1 MRYSPVRHCTAPLAE
16 GFSFD
21 LHVLGA
27 PPAFVLSQD
36 QTLQRN
42 LKSQSR
48 LTVLLVELTKKPA
61 NPLIH
66 AIEMS
71 KSNKEPLAVFR
82 RRAPRSVVVLMGVGT
97 TPSRLRNRS
106 DHTRGDVPHFAS
118 PLHGHHQPKICL
130 FQRASQARTVLY
142 PTASDIVKCP
152 RYRTTALSPY

>member
-1 MRYSPVRHCTAPLAE
+1 MGSSKSNSLQAEATFDRIPVGTWSYAVLALLSEGYPPLFGRLPMRYSPVRHCTAPLAE

-36 QTLQRN
+36 QTLHRN

-66 AIEMS
+66 AIELS
-71 KSNKEPLAVFR
+71 KSNKEPLAIPR
-82 RRAPRSVVVLMGVGT
+82 RRASRSSGTLSGNYT
-97 TPSRLRNRS
+97 TPNRLRNR
-106 DHTRGDVPHFAS
+106 
-118 PLHGHHQPKICL
+118 
-130 FQRASQARTVLY
+130 
-142 PTASDIVKCP
+142 
-152 RYRTTALSPY
+152 